1 MSAFFNIDPPSAT
14 SFIEAFGINASDQ
27 IVGFYDNTQRHGFL
41 YSGGTYTTLD
51 VPMTSYT
58 EADGINDLGH
68 VVGTYQAGGKFH
80 GYIYRNG
87 TYATLDDPLGT
98 VETVAQGVNNADQVV
113 GYYIGSNGV
122 FHGFFVDAAFGLY
135 APIDDPL
142 AGTTSSGNGEGT
154 YAQGINN
161 AHQIVG
167 YYVDSS
173 HRYHGFLYANG
184 SYFPLDFPSATATRA
199 LGINDAGQIVGAYDN
214 ASGHPGFL
222 YANGVY
228 TSIDDPLAGPMPGQ
242 GTYAAAG
249 INNTGHIVG
258 YYVDGSSKFH
268 GFLETPNPPPPAG
281 TTADMIL
288 RQGAFGTYEIYDIG
302 NNAMLAAY
310 QLGQVGTEWQF
321 VGLGGFFVAA
331 GAHGGYECP
340 QSLIR
345 TSKVFST
352 LCGWRHIFKTPET
365 LFQSVR
371 DSIQFTDW
379 DPFARPEPTHIGGR
393 RSKGGSR

>member
-1 MSAFFNIDPPSAT
+1 MPGSTASQCWASLREGAAPQSRKRPRVRRRAHRASTQGAPIRRRQLRREGGAEMSAFFNIDPPSAT

-41 YSGGTYTTLD
+41 YSG
-51 VPMTSYT
+51 
-58 EADGINDLGH
+58 
-68 VVGTYQAGGKFH
+68 
-80 GYIYRNG
+80 G

-214 ASGHPGFL
+214 ASGHHGFL

-288 RQGAFGTYEIYDIG
+288 RHGADGKYEIYDIG

-321 VGLGGFFVAA
+321 VGLGGFFGSDTTDMLLRNSNTGGFEVYDIANNIITNAA
-331 GAHGGYECP
+331 FLGAIGLEWQLMGFGNFS
-340 QSLIR
+340 SL
-345 TSKVFST
+345 
-352 LCGWRHIFKTPET
+352 GET
-365 LFQSVR
+365 DMRNV
-371 DSIQFTDW
+371 
-379 DPFARPEPTHIGGR
+379 
-393 RSKGGSR
+393 

>member
-214 ASGHPGFL
+214 ASGHHGFL

-268 GFLETPNPPPPAG
+268 GFLETPNPPPPPA
-281 TTADMIL
+281 
-288 RQGAFGTYEIYDIG
+288 
-302 NNAMLAAY
+302 
-310 QLGQVGTEWQF
+310 
-321 VGLGGFFVAA
+321 
-331 GAHGGYECP
+331 P
-340 QSLIR
+340 
-345 TSKVFST
+345 
-352 LCGWRHIFKTPET
+352 P
-365 LFQSVR
+365 
-371 DSIQFTDW
+371 
-379 DPFARPEPTHIGGR
+379 PT
-393 RSKGGSR
+393 